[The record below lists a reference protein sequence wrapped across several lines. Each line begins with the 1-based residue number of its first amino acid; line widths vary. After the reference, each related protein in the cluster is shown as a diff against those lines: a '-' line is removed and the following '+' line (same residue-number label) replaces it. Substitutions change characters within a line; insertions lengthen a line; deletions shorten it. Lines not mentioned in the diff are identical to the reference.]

1 MNAPVAAGHERPTS
15 MRFGSRSNGHPSRE
29 TLHATAAGE
38 VDPLQ
43 RASVLAHIKG
53 CRDCTSAYR
62 QVEGMLSQFRA
73 MEPPPVDDLSW
84 ARMSRR
90 IMTELETRASAP
102 PPAPLWAARIF
113 PAAVMTAMA
122 VALVVWFTPRPVP
135 APASVAHLP
144 NPAITA
150 GAEPFEF
157 TLQSGVSLRLGE
169 HAQIRLQSAGERLRI
184 DLVNGEL
191 AVTQPREAAALEFR
205 TPELTALAQGAS
217 FTVSY
222 LGQESTIRVERGRV
236 ELLGDVS
243 PGVISAGERRT
254 IKRGVVRAAAVEPS
268 PAQLSASEPLRSL
281 APSPTLPRPKASAEP
296 SIAPLAHA
304 SVEGQTEVVMEAPA
318 AEDPVAERWRS
329 AVQAFDS
336 GEAETAIRLAN
347 DVVLLGR
354 GRPEERDALD
364 LLCTAELTLGAA
376 DKAVVACE
384 ALIGVE
390 AGAEPR
396 RLLHHRV
403 ANIYRV
409 KLHDCAHALP
419 HYDQT
424 IVFGGTSLVDDEALL
439 GRAECA
445 LELGKL
451 DVAARDL
458 RAVGARSERLVR
470 KSTYDTLLM
479 RLDAARKNEGA
490 GKP

>member
-1 MNAPVAAGHERPTS
+1 MNAPMPAGHERPTP

-38 VDPLQ
+38 VDPVQ
-43 RASVLAHIKG
+43 RAAVLAHLKG
-53 CRDCTSAYR
+53 CPACASNYR
-62 QVEGMLSQFRA
+62 QVEGMLSQFKA

-90 IMTELETRASAP
+90 IMSELEARASAP

-113 PAAVMTAMA
+113 PAALATALA
-122 VALVVWFTPRPVP
+122 VALVVWFTPRALPPPPV
-135 APASVAHLP
+135 AQHLP

-169 HAQIRLQSAGERLRI
+169 HAQIRIQSGAERLRI
-184 DLVNGEL
+184 ELLSGEL
-191 AVTQPREAAALEFR
+191 AVNQPRDAAALEFR
-205 TPELTALAQGAS
+205 TPELSAVAQGAA

-222 LGQESTIRVERGRV
+222 LSQESTIRVEHGRV
-236 ELLGDVS
+236 EL
-243 PGVISAGERRT
+243 AGEGGPTIIPPGQRRSFR
-254 IKRGVVRAAAVEPS
+254 RGAMRPVAAEPS
-268 PAQLSASEPLRSL
+268 PIASVEPAPVAAPAVPALR
-281 APSPTLPRPKASAEP
+281 RPKVTAEP
-296 SIAPLAHA
+296 SIAPLGHA

-336 GEAETAIRLAN
+336 GEAETAIRLAH

-364 LLCTAELTLGAA
+364 LLCTAELTMGAA

-390 AGAEPR
+390 PGAEPR

-424 IVFGGTSLVDDEALL
+424 IVFGGTSLIDDEALL

-458 RAVGARSERLVR
+458 RAVGGRSERLVR
-470 KSTYDTLLM
+470 KSTYDTLLS
-479 RLDAARKNEGA
+479 RLEAARKNEGA

>member
-1 MNAPVAAGHERPTS
+1 MDPV
-15 MRFGSRSNGHPSRE
+15 
-29 TLHATAAGE
+29 
-38 VDPLQ
+38 Q
-43 RASVLAHIKG
+43 RASVLAHLKG
-53 CRDCTSAYR
+53 CPECTLSYR

-90 IMTELETRASAP
+90 IMTELEARASAP

-113 PAAVMTAMA
+113 PAALATALA
-122 VALVVWFTPRPVP
+122 VALVVWFTPRSQP
-135 APASVAHLP
+135 APAPVLHLP

-169 HAQIRLQSAGERLRI
+169 HAQIRIQSGGERLRI
-184 DLVNGEL
+184 DLISGEL
-191 AVTQPREAAALEFR
+191 AVNQPRDAAALEFR
-205 TPELTALAQGAS
+205 TPEVGALAQGAA

-236 ELLGDVS
+236 EL
-243 PGVISAGERRT
+243 AGEGGPTIIPPGQRRS
-254 IKRGVVRAAAVEPS
+254 IKRGASRPAAAEPAPVASVDPEPLLRAS
-268 PAQLSASEPLRSL
+268 PAVP
-281 APSPTLPRPKASAEP
+281 APRRPKVTAEP
-296 SIAPLAHA
+296 SIAPLGHA
-304 SVEGQTEVVMEAPA
+304 SVEGQTEVVLEAPA

-336 GEAETAIRLAN
+336 GEAETAIRLAH

-354 GRPEERDALD
+354 GRPEEREALS
-364 LLCTAELTLGAA
+364 LLCTAELTVGAA

-390 AGAEPR
+390 PGAEPR

-470 KSTYDTLLM
+470 KSTYDTLLS
-479 RLDAARKNEGA
+479 RLEAARKNEGA